1 MLRDEIHDETRIWKS
16 AIVPLWTDV
25 DGPARLRARTLDSL
39 ILLLDSADKSQLAT
53 PLRRE
58 RPGAFE
64 FLAAVA
70 VVGHLIVKINLYL
83 LYIDQQSQ

>member
-1 MLRDEIHDETRIWKS
+1 MKS

-39 ILLLDSADKSQLAT
+39 ILMFDCADEFKLPT

-70 VVGHLIVKINLYL
+70 VVRHLIINRFEKKTKNNKKKRGKLH
-83 LYIDQQSQ
+83 